1 MDYQRIKQINT
12 KIDRYKSKT
21 LLKKVKKKK
30 QNKNVLMNL
39 FLFLLLI

>member
-21 LLKKVKKKK
+21 LLKKSKKNR
-30 QNKNVLMNL
+30 NK
-39 FLFLLLI
+39 IKIC